1 LKNSSKLRLFI
12 DAHCFDNEFQGTRT
26 FIKSLYKQLVQLTNG
41 IDYYIAASN
50 IENLR
55 SEFDFIPSATFI
67 KYNTNNAISR
77 IYFETP
83 TIIKKYK
90 IDVAHFQYI
99 SPFKKHCTYIV
110 TTHDILFNDFQSEFS
125 LLYRWSRNF
134 VFKHSI
140 QHADIKTTVSNYS
153 RERLVFQY
161 GLQKNDVHVIPNG
174 VDERFYLAYDKS
186 NVQTQIANDYGVSE
200 FILFVSRVEPRKNH
214 IMLLNA
220 YLEAKLFEK
229 GISLV
234 FIGKTSIHSNV
245 LDETIAKMPSAARK
259 LFFIFEQV
267 NEDALIKFYQAAKL
281 FVYPSK
287 AEGFGIPPLEAAA
300 LGIPVL
306 CSNTTAMQ
314 DFDFFGPHLFDP
326 ENKNELASK
335 MVQLLFADDKTNYN
349 DISQTI
355 KTRYSWLNSAEIL
368 QNLLFGR

>member
-1 LKNSSKLRLFI
+1 MKNSRNLRLFI

-26 FIKSLYKQLVQLTNG
+26 FIKALYKQLAQLTNV
-41 IDYYIAASN
+41 IDYHIAASN

-67 KYNTNNAISR
+67 KYNSNNSFSR
-77 IYFETP
+77 IYIETP

-214 IMLLNA
+214 ILLLNA

>member
-1 LKNSSKLRLFI
+1 LKNSRNLRLFI

-26 FIKSLYKQLVQLTNG
+26 FIKALYKQLAHLTNV
-41 IDYYIAASN
+41 IDYHIAASN

-67 KYNTNNAISR
+67 KYNSNNSFSR
-77 IYFETP
+77 IYIETP

-214 IMLLNA
+214 ILLLNA

-306 CSNTTAMQ
+306 CSNKTAMQ

-349 DISQTI
+349 DISQKI

>member
-1 LKNSSKLRLFI
+1 LKNSRNLRLFI

-26 FIKSLYKQLVQLTNG
+26 FIKALYKQLAQLTNV
-41 IDYYIAASN
+41 IDYHIAASN

-67 KYNTNNAISR
+67 KYNSNNSFSR
-77 IYFETP
+77 IYIETP

-214 IMLLNA
+214 ILLLNA